1 MSVEQN
7 LTTCCIG
14 KFDGSLC
21 HLSTY
26 SRKKGFIDFCSELS
40 NEEQSLIVRRTY
52 NLIKNITLICFHQ
65 NSLLLVKYTHLQRH
79 CSNSFG
85 MANRCSVKGLRC
97 IDQETADC
105 LSNLTNKVICP
116 GQKLCPNCR
125 KAYSTT
131 SSSSEKID
139 DIDDIDDIFCST
151 DTINTSLSE
160 QNFKSANNSCRKNS
174 CC

>member
-52 NLIKNITLICFHQ
+52 NLIKNITLICFHHK
-65 NSLLLVKYTHLQRH
+65 SLLLHSGPVGGQNGKNF
-79 CSNSFG
+79 S
-85 MANRCSVKGLRC
+85 
-97 IDQETADC
+97 C
-105 LSNLTNKVICP
+105 LILKTYLILVSTYIRRNLLIIY
-116 GQKLCPNCR
+116 L
-125 KAYSTT
+125 Y
-131 SSSSEKID
+131 
-139 DIDDIDDIFCST
+139 
-151 DTINTSLSE
+151 
-160 QNFKSANNSCRKNS
+160 
-174 CC
+174 